1 MSSTPLPTRERQRL
15 ETRSLILRVA
25 LDEIAAKGLAGAT
38 IEAIARKAGVTRPTI
53 YAHFPRK
60 EDFLLAFQARTEH
73 GVLQA
78 LQRKRVD
85 ASIGADLVHRL
96 ADAIFDLTEV
106 GDPVLRRESFA
117 LIIREPQQM
126 DWGRNLLFGFMAER
140 IAEAQANGE
149 LSSELSAPELTR
161 LLVTAFFGFLIVEN
175 EPSEARRWDAHRMLD
190 LLIEGATT

>member
-38 IEAIARKAGVTRPTI
+38 IEAIARKAGVTRPTS

-73 GVLQA
+73 AVLQA

-85 ASIGADLVHRL
+85 ASIGADLVQRL
-96 ADAIFDLTEV
+96 ADAIF
-106 GDPVLRRESFA
+106 
-117 LIIREPQQM
+117 
-126 DWGRNLLFGFMAER
+126 
-140 IAEAQANGE
+140 
-149 LSSELSAPELTR
+149 
-161 LLVTAFFGFLIVEN
+161 GFLIAEN
-175 EPSEARRWDAHRMLD
+175 EPREACRCDAHRMLD
-190 LLIEGATT
+190 LLIEGATI